1 LSAKAAVASKS
12 QRGKGSAKGRPI
24 LKISDKTIDD
34 LKDVFGLLADRSRL
48 KILLALLQE
57 GEMHV
62 TALCDLLGYS
72 QPAVSHHLTLMKK
85 ELVAYRRDGK
95 HNYYHI
101 DAEKLCHT
109 LEQFFSASGN
119 GQQLQM
125 PGFCLAYKS
134 NGSHGK
140 KR

>member
-1 LSAKAAVASKS
+1 MKPTFATPDEVSLQQFRALAAIA
-12 QRGKGSAKGRPI
+12 QTGSF
-24 LKISDKTIDD
+24 T
-34 LKDVFGLLADRSRL
+34 LAAD
-48 KILLALLQE
+48 ALQL
-57 GEMHV
+57 
-62 TALCDLLGYS
+62 T

-109 LEQFFSASGN
+109 LEQFFAASGN

-134 NGSHGK
+134 NGHGK

>member
-1 LSAKAAVASKS
+1 MSAKVAAVKAQRPKS
-12 QRGKGSAKGRPI
+12 TGKTKPI
-24 LKISDKTIDD
+24 LRISDKTIDD
-34 LKDVFGLLADRSRL
+34 LKDVFSLLADRSRL

-109 LEQFFSASGN
+109 LEQFFAASGN

-134 NGSHGK
+134 NGHGK